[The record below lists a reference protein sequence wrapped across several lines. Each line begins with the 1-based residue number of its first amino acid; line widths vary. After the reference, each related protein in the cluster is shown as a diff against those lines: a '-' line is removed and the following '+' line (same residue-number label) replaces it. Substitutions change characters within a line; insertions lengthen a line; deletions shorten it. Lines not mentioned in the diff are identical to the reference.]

1 MAKYIVDGIEFDSKL
16 EADHYAI
23 LKSNPNIEILND
35 HQTFELYPKHSFKHF
50 PRLKTAHQQP
60 IRYTPDFILRMK
72 GLEKP
77 VAMESKGYAR
87 KEYMLRKKL
96 FMLKYSREYYFYQ
109 CKSVKQ
115 LKDDLEKLKG
125 ELKWNDT
132 ESIVES

>member
-1 MAKYIVDGIEFDSKL
+1 MAKYRFDDITFDSKL
-16 EADHYAI
+16 EADHYKI
-23 LKSNPNIEILND
+23 LKAHPHIKVLND

-50 PRLKTAHQQP
+50 PRLKTTHQQP
-60 IRYTPDFILRMK
+60 IRYTPDFILQVD
-72 GLEKP
+72 GLDKP

-125 ELKWNDT
+125 ELKWTDT
-132 ESIVES
+132 EYGVES